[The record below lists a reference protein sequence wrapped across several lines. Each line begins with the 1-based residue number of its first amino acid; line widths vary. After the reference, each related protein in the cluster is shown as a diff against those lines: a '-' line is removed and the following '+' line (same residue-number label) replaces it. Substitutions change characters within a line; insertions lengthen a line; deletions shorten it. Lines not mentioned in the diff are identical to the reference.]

1 MRSTRRLEFVE
12 PHVESFCDRLEA
24 LWAEGVRS
32 IHAVGEPQWQALLER
47 AAEERGIAVSRQ
59 LDVTGIGDGPGTKA
73 VVFGETDGEKLG
85 DRLLSCLALD
95 DVVVIA
101 PITDWHC
108 SRKPLFLV
116 SVPKAGTH
124 LLYELANALG
134 YAAGVECPEFP
145 AGKTWYCL
153 EYSNSHTVAR
163 DFFVDTV
170 RRSPFGNRHHR
181 FMRSPTL
188 FMYRHPL
195 DILVSEAHY
204 YHRDGKTAF
213 AGWLS
218 PDGFDTR
225 VAQLCNDNWLLG
237 SLRERIGGFLPWLR
251 FPNVIA
257 LSFEQLIGEQ
267 GGASAADQRD
277 LIWSIQLKLQ
287 APGDVDTIAAG
298 VFNPASA
305 TFHAGRIGAY
315 RTQLSSPMIAS
326 WCADNADLLAEL
338 GYPAD
343 GSIGLPAHRA
353 ALLGRAVRYSSIDE
367 DRIPVTVEADFF
379 GCNLVR
385 FDGSIY
391 AIPRTAGAVSLDQL
405 SAAERAQLP
414 AARSVGE
421 LKSLLLVGR
430 ADLAARGQALVQ
442 LGEALQRGE
451 ALDGFHRYWQ
461 DSTGASIVGTYS
473 GFNLIA
479 FRGLYFGLRQTLG
492 AVDLTVGPEALLERF
507 ALEDVAVSASLP
519 DLKLQIDGGE
529 TGRRAL
535 RAATA
540 LGERTVELLGALQ
553 ARVASLE
560 NRLATY
566 ESRLATYEDRLA
578 QDQDDASAL
587 KNRLAAHDDG
597 LAGHDGRLASLETRS
612 AQLGEQAA
620 LIGQLQA
627 RQTALA
633 HRCAVLGAQM
643 EALEASWPVRFTRL
657 VTRVLRG
664 RT

>member
-1 MRSTRRLEFVE
+1 MTARRRLEFVE
-12 PHVESFCDRLEA
+12 PDVESFCDRLEA

-32 IHAVGEPQWQALLER
+32 IYAVGEPQWQALLER
-47 AAEERGIAVSRQ
+47 AAQERGMVVSRE
-59 LDVTGIGDGPGTKA
+59 LDVTAIGDVPGTKA
-73 VVFGETDGEKLG
+73 AVFGETDGRKLG

-95 DVVVIA
+95 DVVVVA

-134 YAAGVECPEFP
+134 YQAGVECPEFP
-145 AGKTWYCL
+145 AGKTWYCV

-163 DFFVDTV
+163 DFFVDSV

-218 PDGFDTR
+218 QDGFDTR
-225 VAQLCNDNWLLG
+225 VERLCNDNWLLG

-251 FPNVIA
+251 FPNVIG

-267 GGASAADQRD
+267 GGGSAADQRD

-287 APGDVDTIAAG
+287 APGDVDSIAAS

-326 WCADNADLLAEL
+326 WCAENTDLLAEL

-353 ALLGRAVRYSSIDE
+353 FQLARPVRYSSIDE

-385 FDGSIY
+385 FDGLIY
-391 AIPRTAGAVSLDQL
+391 AIPRMAGAVSLDRL
-405 SAAERAQLP
+405 GEAERAQLP

-421 LKSLLLVGR
+421 LKSLLLLGR
-430 ADLAARGQALVQ
+430 ADLSARWQALGR
-442 LGEALQRGE
+442 LGKALQGE
-451 ALDGFHRYWQ
+451 EAPQGFDRYWQ
-461 DSTGASIVGTYS
+461 DSAGASIVGS
-473 GFNLIA
+473 RNGFNLVA
-479 FRGLYFGLRQTLG
+479 YRGLYFGLRQTLG
-492 AVDLTVGPEALLERF
+492 AVDLTVGPEALLARF
-507 ALEDVAVSASLP
+507 AFDDVAVSTSIP
-519 DLKLQIDGGE
+519 DLELQIDGLE
-529 TGRRAL
+529 SGRRAL
-535 RAATA
+535 HAATA
-540 LGERTVELLGALQ
+540 LGERTVELVSALQ

-560 NRLATY
+560 DRLATY
-566 ESRLATYEDRLA
+566 EGRLAGDEA
-578 QDQDDASAL
+578 DASAL
-587 KNRLAAHDDG
+587 GSRVAAQDDG
-597 LAGHDGRLASLETRS
+597 LSVHEGRLASLEARS
-612 AQLGEQAA
+612 EQLGEQTVR
-620 LIGQLQA
+620 IGQLEA
-627 RQTALA
+627 RQAALA
-633 HRCAVLGAQM
+633 HRCTVLGAQM